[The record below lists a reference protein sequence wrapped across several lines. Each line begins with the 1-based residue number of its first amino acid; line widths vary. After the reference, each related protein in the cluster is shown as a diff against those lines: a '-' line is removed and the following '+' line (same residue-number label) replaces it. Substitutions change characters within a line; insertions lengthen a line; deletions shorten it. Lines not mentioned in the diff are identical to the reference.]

1 MPTFYYRARDK
12 GGKLVSGEVEASSAE
27 ELKENLFHEE
37 MIPLVVREMKAGGFS
52 IEAVTRIFKRVR
64 HEDLMIFTRQFY
76 TLFKAG
82 VSMDTILSSLSKQVG
97 SVVLK
102 NALVRV
108 RADVAAGATLSQAFA
123 RHPRIFDDL
132 YTSMI
137 AAGEEAGILEDV
149 LRQLSTLLEKDFEI
163 KKGVKNAMLYPK
175 IVITVLILAIGFLM
189 TYVVPKFSSFYG
201 HYGAQ
206 LPLPTLILI
215 TASSF
220 VRGYWYVVLG
230 VIGLAVFLFVRYYRT
245 KTGRHKIDSFRLQ
258 MPVFGPLNQ
267 KVAAA
272 RFSRIL
278 AALYRSGLHMPRCL
292 EVVAGV
298 IGNEAFAREVREVK
312 DDIQKGATLSE
323 AMGRRKYF
331 PGVMVETASVG
342 ERAGALDELLTTIA
356 DHYDLEVSYTVKNL
370 TTLLEPLLL
379 IGIFG
384 MVLLLALAIFL
395 PIWSMSSVISHRK

>member
-12 GGKLVSGEVEASSAE
+12 EGKLVSGEVEAVSAD
-27 ELKENLFHEE
+27 ELKEGLFREE
-37 MIPLVVREMKAGGFS
+37 MIPLLVREMRTGSFS
-52 IEAVTRIFKRVR
+52 IERITSKFKHVR
-64 HEDLMIFTRQFY
+64 HEDLMIFTRQFF

-82 VSMDTILSSLSKQVG
+82 VSMDTILGSMAKQVK
-97 SVVLK
+97 SDLLK
-102 NALVRV
+102 NALVRI
-108 RADVAAGATLSQAFA
+108 RADVAAGSTLSQAFS

-132 YTSMI
+132 YVSMI

-149 LRQLSTLLEKDFEI
+149 MRQLSTLLEKDFEI
-163 KKGVKNAMLYPK
+163 KKGVKNATLYPK
-175 IVITVLILAIGFLM
+175 IVITVLILAVTFLM
-189 TYVVPKFSSFYG
+189 TYVIPKFSAFYG

-215 TASSF
+215 GTSNF

-230 VIGLAVFLFVRYYRT
+230 ILALAGFLFVRYYRT
-245 KTGRHKIDSFRLQ
+245 KTGRLKIDRFRLQ
-258 MPVFGPLNQ
+258 IPVFGPLNQ

-292 EVVAGV
+292 EVVASV

-323 AMGRRKYF
+323 SMSRRKYF
-331 PGVMVETASVG
+331 PDIMVETASVG
-342 ERAGALDELLTTIA
+342 EKAGALDELLTTIA

-395 PIWSMSSVISHRK
+395 PIWNMSALIKHK

>member
-12 GGKLVSGEVEASSAE
+12 TGKLVSGEVEAVSAN
-27 ELKENLFHEE
+27 ELKEGLFRED
-37 MIPLVVREMKAGGFS
+37 MIPLLVREMRTGS
-52 IEAVTRIFKRVR
+52 LSLERITSLFKRVK
-64 HEDLMIFTRQFY
+64 HEDLMMFTRQFY

-82 VSMDTILSSLSKQVG
+82 VSMETILGSMTRQVK
-97 SVVLK
+97 SDLLK
-102 NALVRV
+102 NALIRIK
-108 RADVAAGATLSQAFA
+108 ADVAAGSTLSQAFS
-123 RHPRIFDDL
+123 RHPRVFDEL
-132 YTSMI
+132 YVSMI

-149 LRQLSTLLEKDFEI
+149 LRQLSMLLEKDFEI

-175 IVITVLILAIGFLM
+175 IVVTVLVLAIAFLM
-189 TYVVPKFSSFYG
+189 TYVIPQFTKFYG
-201 HYGAQ
+201 HYGAE

-215 TASSF
+215 TASNV
-220 VRGYWYVVLG
+220 VRRYWYIVLG
-230 VIGLAVFLFVRYYRT
+230 VLGLAGFLFARYYRT
-245 KTGRHKIDSFRLQ
+245 KTGRLKIDAFRLK
-258 MPVFGPLNQ
+258 MPVFGPLNE

-292 EVVAGV
+292 EVVASV

-312 DDIQKGATLSE
+312 DDIQKGSTLSE
-323 AMGRRKYF
+323 SMSRRKYF
-331 PGVMVETASVG
+331 PDIMVETAAVG
-342 ERAGALDELLTTIA
+342 EKAGALDELLTTIA
-356 DHYDLEVSYTVKNL
+356 DHYDLEVSYTVRNL

-395 PIWSMSSVISHRK
+395 PIWNMSSVISHRK

>member
-12 GGKLVSGEVEASSAE
+12 EGKLVSGEVEASSAE
-27 ELKENLFHEE
+27 ELKEGLFHEE
-37 MIPLVVREMKAGGFS
+37 MIPLVVRELKVGGIS
-52 IEAVTRIFKRVR
+52 IEAVTRIFKRVK
-64 HEDLMIFTRQFY
+64 HEDLMVFTRQFY

-82 VSMDTILSSLSKQVG
+82 VSMDTILSSMAKQVG

-108 RADVAAGATLSQAFA
+108 RADVAAGATLAQALA
-123 RHPRIFDDL
+123 RHPRIFDEL

-175 IVITVLILAIGFLM
+175 IVITVLVLAIGFLM
-189 TYVVPKFSSFYG
+189 TYVVPKFTAFYG
-201 HYGAQ
+201 HYGAA

-215 TASSF
+215 TASNF

-230 VIGLAVFLFVRYYRT
+230 VITLAIILFVRYYRT
-245 KTGRHKIDSFRLQ
+245 KTGRYKIDSFRLQ
-258 MPVFGPLNQ
+258 MPVFGQLNQ

-278 AALYRSGLHMPRCL
+278 AALYKSGLHMPRCL

-323 AMGRRKYF
+323 SMGRRKYF

-342 ERAGALDELLTTIA
+342 ERAGALDELLTTIV

-395 PIWSMSSVISHRK
+395 PIWNMSSVISHRK